1 MTKIGIFVAGFVLL
15 ASVVTSSAAIHSSLQ
30 VQPGDSVYVC
40 PCGSGCGCAM
50 VSLKEGKCG
59 CGHQL
64 TKVVLAKVKARKGYY
79 ELDGKKQS
87 ALLAGN
93 YVCACATGCC
103 RTISQ
108 KAAKCACGKDLL
120 AVVMAAQAGDSVY
133 VCPCGSSCGC
143 GMVAKKE
150 AKCGCGHQLV
160 SVTLTKVKGQKA
172 YYKLNGKEQTAKL
185 AGKYV
190 CACGPEC
197 CQAVSQ
203 RAVKCACGKDMVEI
217 VL

>member
-1 MTKIGIFVAGFVLL
+1 MKIFGITVALFFLL
-15 ASVVTSSAAIHSSLQ
+15 ASVFTSAAAIHSSLA
-30 VQPGDSVYVC
+30 VQAGDTVYVC
-40 PCGSGCGCAM
+40 PCASDCGCRM

-64 TKVVLAKVKARKGYY
+64 AKVVLTKVKGQKGYY
-79 ELDGKKQS
+79 QLDGKKQS
-87 ALLAGN
+87 AALAGN
-93 YVCACATGCC
+93 FVCACSTDCC

-108 KAAKCACGKDLL
+108 KAAKCGCGKDML
-120 AVVMAAQAGDSVY
+120 AVVMPAQAGDTLF
-133 VCPCGSSCGC
+133 VCPCSSSCAC

-172 YYKLNGKEQTAKL
+172 YYKLSGKTQTANL
-185 AGKYV
+185 AGKFV

-203 RAVKCACGKDMVEI
+203 KAVKCGCGKEMTEV